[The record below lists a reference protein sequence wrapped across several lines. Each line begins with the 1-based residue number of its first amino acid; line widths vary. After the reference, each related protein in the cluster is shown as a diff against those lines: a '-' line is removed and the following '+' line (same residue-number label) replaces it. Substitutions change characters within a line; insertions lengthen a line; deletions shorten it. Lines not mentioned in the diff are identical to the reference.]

1 MDFYM
6 IQTEKQL
13 KKIIKETLIL
23 TEAGKEIDDVI
34 DKFSNQFE
42 KANEIGE
49 SNEAIIAVRK
59 NNTLLELIL
68 LLVEIPSKEGFEDFY
83 KNSKL
88 IPKENTEKFWKDQ
101 GDARIDD
108 KKTLRKLIS
117 DFLKKI
123 NDRSS
128 VNSAEKFLSE
138 LKNLKN
144 GLNNYIPKWYVLQ
157 YLFFNI
163 DAEGFGKVLDEFCQN
178 SSNFDTP
185 ITDVKGFQIP
195 LQAKL
200 TGLLNNVKAAI
211 NKGELTEEDKKEIL
225 GETVRSEEFSN
236 GIERGEWGW
245 LTGAIDT
252 AVNFFFPDVRSITGE
267 VEDFFNNAEKVAGGK
282 KKVKKIMDRLKNE
295 NSIKDLIR
303 KMGMGEISEEDIKK
317 AGGLIINMQDSITR

>member
-1 MDFYM
+1 M

-34 DKFSNQFE
+34 DKFSDQFE
-42 KANEIGE
+42 NADQIKDSGA
-49 SNEAIIAVRK
+49 AIIAVRK

-68 LLVEIPSKEGFEDFY
+68 LLVEIESMQFKKFY
-83 KNSKL
+83 ESSDL
-88 IPKENTEKFWKDQ
+88 IPKEDTEKFWDDQ
-101 GDARIDD
+101 RKSRIDD
-108 KKTLRKLIS
+108 KTKLAKLIS
-117 DFLKKI
+117 DFLRNIKK
-123 NDRSS
+123 NDMD
-128 VNSAEKFLSE
+128 SAQKFLEE
-138 LKNLKN
+138 LKKLKDN
-144 GLNNYIPKWYVLQ
+144 LNNYIPKWYVLQ

-163 DAEGFGKVLDEFCQN
+163 GAEGFGKVLDDFCKDKN
-178 SSNFDTP
+178 NFDTP
-185 ITDVKGFQIP
+185 INNVKGFQIP
-195 LQAKL
+195 KQANL
-200 TGLLNNVKAAI
+200 TGLLDAVKKSI
-211 NKGELTEEDKKEIL
+211 NDNKLTEEDKKEIL

>member
-34 DKFSNQFE
+34 DKFSDQFE
-42 KANEIGE
+42 NADQIKDSDA
-49 SNEAIIAVRK
+49 AIIAVRK

-68 LLVEIPSKEGFEDFY
+68 LLVEIESMQFKKFY
-83 KNSKL
+83 ESSDL
-88 IPKENTEKFWKDQ
+88 IPKEDTEKFWDDQ
-101 GDARIDD
+101 RKSRIDD
-108 KKTLRKLIS
+108 KTKLAKLIS
-117 DFLKKI
+117 DFLRNIKK
-123 NDRSS
+123 NDMD
-128 VNSAEKFLSE
+128 SAQKFLEE
-138 LKNLKN
+138 LKKLKDN
-144 GLNNYIPKWYVLQ
+144 LNNYIPKWYVLQ

-163 DAEGFGKVLDEFCQN
+163 GAEGFGKVLDDFCKDKN
-178 SSNFDTP
+178 NFDTP
-185 ITDVKGFQIP
+185 INNVKGFQIP
-195 LQAKL
+195 KQANL
-200 TGLLNNVKAAI
+200 TGLLDAVKKSI
-211 NKGELTEEDKKEIL
+211 NDNKLTEEDKKEIL

-267 VEDFFNNAEKVAGGK
+267 VEYFFNNAEKVAGGK

>member
-34 DKFSNQFE
+34 DKFSDQFE
-42 KANEIGE
+42 NAGKIDDSSA
-49 SNEAIIAVRK
+49 AIIAVRK

-68 LLVEIPSKEGFEDFY
+68 KLVEIESKKFEKFY
-83 KNSKL
+83 ENSNL
-88 IPKENTEKFWKDQ
+88 IPKEDTEKFWDDQ
-101 GDARIDD
+101 KNARMADRR
-108 KKTLRKLIS
+108 KLEKLIS
-117 DFLKKI
+117 DFLKSIK
-123 NDRSS
+123 DRNK
-128 VNSAEKFLSE
+128 VKTAANFLSE
-138 LKNLKN
+138 LKKLKN
-144 GLNNYIPKWYVLQ
+144 DLSNYIPKWYVLQ

-163 DAEGFGKVLDEFCQN
+163 GADGFGKVLDDFCKDKN
-178 SSNFDTP
+178 NFDTP
-185 ITDVKGFQIP
+185 IESVIGFQIP
-195 LQAKL
+195 KQDKL
-200 TGLLNNVKAAI
+200 TGLLDDVKAAI
-211 NKGELTEEDKKEIL
+211 NKGKLTEEDKKEIL
-225 GETVRSEEFSN
+225 SETVRSEEFSN

-295 NSIKDLIR
+295 NSIQDLIR
-303 KMGMGEISEEDIKK
+303 KMGMGEISEEDIEK
-317 AGGLIINMQDSITR
+317 AGGLIRNMQDSITR

>member
-1 MDFYM
+1 M

-34 DKFSNQFE
+34 DKFSDQFE
-42 KANEIGE
+42 NAGKIDD
-49 SNEAIIAVRK
+49 SKTAIIAVRK

-68 LLVEIPSKEGFEDFY
+68 SLVGIESMEFKKFY
-83 KNSKL
+83 ESSEL
-88 IPKENTEKFWKDQ
+88 IPKEDTDKFWEDQ
-101 GDARIDD
+101 KNARMADRS
-108 KKTLRKLIS
+108 KLEKLIS

-123 NDRSS
+123 NDRNN
-128 VNSAEKFLSE
+128 VNSAKKFLSE

-163 DAEGFGKVLDEFCQN
+163 GAEGFGKVLNEFCKTDN
-178 SSNFDTP
+178 NFNTP
-185 ITDVKGFQIP
+185 IDGVKGFQIP
-195 LQAKL
+195 KAAELAKL
-200 TGLLNNVKAAI
+200 LNDVKKSI
-211 NKGELTEEDKKEIL
+211 NDNRLTDEDKQEIL
-225 GETVRSEEFSN
+225 SETVRSEEFSN

-295 NSIKDLIR
+295 NSIQDLIR
-303 KMGMGEISEEDIKK
+303 KMGMGEISREDIEK
-317 AGGLIINMQDSITR
+317 AGGLITNMQDSITR